1 MSTQTPSRPARSPRA
16 APIDPRIRD
25 RRVAVKRHEG
35 RRRLRIVLGVLVA
48 FVVAGMV
55 LLVVVSPFLDVDRI
69 DVRAGAHTRSGDIRR
84 AARVSTGDPLLLV
97 NLGAVRARVEQL
109 PWVKRATVQR
119 DLPGRLRITVME
131 RTAVAWS
138 RRSVDRVTL
147 VDATGRVLGD
157 ERQPPP
163 GVPQLVIPSGLA
175 HPGANVQPVDEL
187 RVIAQLP
194 AALRVRVASVALVRG
209 EATLQLAFGPQV
221 RLGAPDAVNAKARA
235 VLAVLASLDGAS
247 PRYIDVRVPTAPVT
261 G

>member
-1 MSTQTPSRPARSPRA
+1 MSTGSTHARA
-16 APIDPRIRD
+16 C
-25 RRVAVKRHEG
+25 
-35 RRRLRIVLGVLVA
+35 
-48 FVVAGMV
+48 
-55 LLVVVSPFLDVDRI
+55 
-69 DVRAGAHTRSGDIRR
+69 TRSGDIRR

-119 DLPGRLRITVME
+119 DLPGRLRITVTE

-194 AALRVRVASVALVRG
+194 AALRVRVASVALGARGSDAAIGVRSASAAG
-209 EATLQLAFGPQV
+209 HARRRQREGARDARRAGIVARGLTALHRCAGAGCARDRLTAFLSPA
-221 RLGAPDAVNAKARA
+221 LTFARPF
-235 VLAVLASLDGAS
+235 G
-247 PRYIDVRVPTAPVT
+247 
-261 G
+261 